1 METDGLIFMDVS
13 KEYYPIL
20 EQCGMM
26 RGIAPQCYGTV
37 LFCLQAR
44 TIDYQRGVHVAEV
57 GEATR
62 CAGVLLRGG
71 IEEFLYDENGNQITV
86 AHIHEGQ
93 IFGAELA
100 CSGGVTSPVCLRT
113 ASVCTVMLLNFGV
126 LLSESSM
133 GCPCRMQVTANL
145 MQEFAR
151 QVMFFN
157 SKIRIL
163 SQKKL
168 RDKLKIYLQTLEIA
182 PDGTVCLPYSRREL
196 SEYLYAD
203 RSALSRE
210 LCKMRDEGILNFS
223 GSRLQILDPDFLAI

>member
-1 METDGLIFMDVS
+1 MDVS
-13 KEYYPIL
+13 KKYYPIL

-151 QVMFFN
+151 QVLAFTT
-157 SKIRIL
+157 KVRIL
-163 SQKKL
+163 GQKRL
-168 RDKLKIYLQTLEIA
+168 RDRLKIYLHTLTPNA
-182 PDGTVCLPYSRREL
+182 DGVDTLPYSRAAL
-196 SEYLYAD
+196 ADFLCVD

-210 LCKMRDEGILNFS
+210 LCRMRDEGILSFS
-223 GSRLQILDPDFLAI
+223 GSKICMLDSEFLHA

>member
-1 METDGLIFMDVS
+1 MDVS

-113 ASVCTVMLLNFGV
+113 SSVCTVMLLNFGV

-145 MQEFAR
+145 MQDMA
-151 QVMFFN
+151 QQLLFFN
-157 SKIRIL
+157 TKVRIL
-163 SQKKL
+163 AQKRL
-168 RDKLKIYLQTLEIA
+168 RDRLKIYLQTLT
-182 PDGTVCLPYSRREL
+182 PDSKGCYHLLYSRTEL
-196 SEYLYAD
+196 ADFLCVD

-210 LCKMRDEGILNFS
+210 LCRMRDEKLLEFS
-223 GSRLQILDPDFLAI
+223 GAKIKILDHDFLRH

>member
-1 METDGLIFMDVS
+1 MDVS
-13 KEYYPIL
+13 KAYYPIL

-26 RGIAPQCYGTV
+26 RGIAPQRYGTV

-44 TIDYQRGVHVAEV
+44 TIDYPRGVHVAEV

-62 CAGVLLRGG
+62 CAGVLLRGS

-86 AHIHEGQ
+86 AHIREGQ

-100 CSGGVTSPVCLRT
+100 CSGGMTSPVCLRT
-113 ASVCTVMLLNFGV
+113 ASDCTVMLLNFGV

-151 QVMFFN
+151 QVLSFN
-157 SKIRIL
+157 TKVRIL
-163 SQKKL
+163 GQKRL
-168 RDKLKIYLQTLEIA
+168 RDRLKIYLQTLSPNA
-182 PDGTVCLPYSRREL
+182 DSVYTLPYSRAAL
-196 SEYLYAD
+196 ADFLCVD

-210 LCKMRDEGILNFS
+210 LCHMRDEGILSFS
-223 GSRLQILDPDFLAI
+223 GNKVCILDPAFLPV

>member
-1 METDGLIFMDVS
+1 
-13 KEYYPIL
+13 
-20 EQCGMM
+20 
-26 RGIAPQCYGTV
+26 
-37 LFCLQAR
+37 
-44 TIDYQRGVHVAEV
+44 
-57 GEATR
+57 
-62 CAGVLLRGG
+62 VLLLAFIG
-71 IEEFLYDENGNQITV
+71 IQQWRIRMMYRVESARQRESESLAKYSNLFNAMPIVYIQMKVIYDENGNQITV

-151 QVMFFN
+151 QVLAFN
-157 SKIRIL
+157 TKVRIL
-163 SQKKL
+163 GQKRL
-168 RDKLKIYLQTLEIA
+168 RDRLKIYLQTLTPNA
-182 PDGTVCLPYSRREL
+182 DGVYTLPYSRAAL
-196 SEYLYAD
+196 ADFLCVD

-210 LCKMRDEGILNFS
+210 LCRMRDEGILSFS
-223 GSRLQILDPDFLAI
+223 GSKICMLDSEFLHA

>member
-1 METDGLIFMDVS
+1 MDVS

-71 IEEFLYDENGNQITV
+71 IEEFLYDENGNQINVNHLTSGEV
-86 AHIHEGQ
+86 
-93 IFGAELA
+93 FGVELA
-100 CSGGVTSPVCLRT
+100 CSDLAASPVQLRAIT
-113 ASVCTVMLLNFGV
+113 DCEVLLLNMDSLFDKMEKPCPYKMRV
-126 LLSESSM
+126 ATNLL
-133 GCPCRMQVTANL
+133 RI
-145 MQEFAR
+145 FAR
-151 QVMFFN
+151 QTMFLN
-157 SKIRIL
+157 LKLRIMG
-163 SQKKL
+163 QKRL
-168 RDKLKIYLQTLEIA
+168 RDKLKVYLQSQRPQI
-182 PDGTVCLPYSRREL
+182 DGTIVLPYNRNEL
-196 SEYLYAD
+196 ANFLYVD

-210 LCKMRDEGILNFS
+210 LSRMQQEGILTYQ
-223 GSRLQILDPDFLAI
+223 GSVFHILDRSFLQN

>member
-1 METDGLIFMDVS
+1 MDVS

-44 TIDYQRGVHVAEV
+44 TIDYQRGVHVVEV

-113 ASVCTVMLLNFGV
+113 SSVCTVMLLNFGV

-133 GCPCRMQVTANL
+133 SCPCRMQVTANL

-151 QVMFFN
+151 QVLAFN
-157 SKIRIL
+157 TKVRIL
-163 SQKKL
+163 GQKRL
-168 RDKLKIYLQTLEIA
+168 RDRLKIYLQTLTPNA
-182 PDGTVCLPYSRREL
+182 DGVYTLPYSRAAL
-196 SEYLYAD
+196 ADFLCVD

-210 LCKMRDEGILNFS
+210 LCRMRDEGILSFS
-223 GSRLQILDPDFLAI
+223 GSKICMLDSEFLHA

>member
-1 METDGLIFMDVS
+1 MDVS

-113 ASVCTVMLLNFGV
+113 SSVCTVMLLNFGV

-133 GCPCRMQVTANL
+133 GCPCRMQVTCL
-145 MQEFAR
+145 LYT
-151 QVMFFN
+151 
-157 SKIRIL
+157 SP
-163 SQKKL
+163 SP
-168 RDKLKIYLQTLEIA
+168 RD
-182 PDGTVCLPYSRREL
+182 
-196 SEYLYAD
+196 
-203 RSALSRE
+203 
-210 LCKMRDEGILNFS
+210 
-223 GSRLQILDPDFLAI
+223 

>member
-1 METDGLIFMDVS
+1 MDVS
-13 KEYYPIL
+13 KKYYPIL

-113 ASVCTVMLLNFGV
+113 SSVCTVMLLNFGV

-133 GCPCRMQVTANL
+133 GCSCRMQVTANL

-151 QVMFFN
+151 QVLAFN
-157 SKIRIL
+157 TKVRIL
-163 SQKKL
+163 GQKRL
-168 RDKLKIYLQTLEIA
+168 RDRLKIYLQTLTPNA
-182 PDGTVCLPYSRREL
+182 DGVYTLPYSRAAL
-196 SEYLYAD
+196 ADFLCVD

-210 LCKMRDEGILNFS
+210 LCRMRDEGILSFS
-223 GSRLQILDPDFLAI
+223 GSKICMLDSEFLHA

>member
-1 METDGLIFMDVS
+1 MDVS

-113 ASVCTVMLLNFGV
+113 ASACTVMLLNFGV

-145 MQEFAR
+145 LREMGQGDLVR
-151 QVMFFN
+151 IQKM
-157 SKIRIL
+157 RIL
-163 SQKKL
+163 AQNRL
-168 RDKLKIYLQTLEIA
+168 RNKLKLYLQSLAIGSEG
-182 PDGTVCLPYSRREL
+182 DLCLNMGRSEL
-196 SEYLYAD
+196 AEYLCVD

-210 LCKMRDEGILNFS
+210 LSRMQKEGILTVQ
-223 GSRLQILDPDFLAI
+223 GQHVHMLDKGFLE

>member
-1 METDGLIFMDVS
+1 MDVS

-113 ASVCTVMLLNFGV
+113 ASACTVMLLNFGV
-126 LLSESSM
+126 LLSESSL

-145 MQEFAR
+145 MRDFAR
-151 QVMFFN
+151 QVLAFN
-157 SKIRIL
+157 TKVRIL
-163 SQKKL
+163 GQKRL
-168 RDKLKIYLQTLEIA
+168 RDRLKIYLQTLTPNA
-182 PDGTVCLPYSRREL
+182 DGVYTLPYSRAAL
-196 SEYLYAD
+196 ADFLCVD

-210 LCKMRDEGILNFS
+210 LCRMRDEGILSFS
-223 GSRLQILDPDFLAI
+223 GSKICMLDSEFLHA